1 MARENRYPDPDDP
14 RKPDELS
21 DLPKESWFAT
31 LKRTVKEFSDDNGSD
46 WAAALTYYAVLALFP
61 AVIALIAIIGLVGNP
76 RTTLN
81 TLLQV
86 VSDLGGRSAVEVMRG
101 PLQGLAGQQKAGI
114 FLLVGLLGALWSAS
128 GYVSAFSR
136 ASNAVYEVEEGR
148 PFWKLRPLQI
158 LVTLISVIMLAL
170 VAIGLV
176 VSGPLAQS
184 LGNAL
189 GVGGVALTA
198 WNIVKWPVMALIVSL
213 VISLLYYAAPNV
225 RQPKFQWFTL
235 GGLFALVVW
244 ALASL
249 AFGFYVANFGSYN
262 KTYGSLAGVITF
274 LIWLWI
280 TNIAILIGAEFNA
293 ELERARELQARIP
306 GAEEEIQLPPR
317 QEKKVKR

>member
-61 AVIALIAIIGLVGNP
+61 AVIALISIIGLVGNP

-317 QEKKVKR
+317 QEKKVKK

>member
-274 LIWLWI
+274 LNWLWI

>member
-1 MARENRYPDPDDP
+1 MARETRYPDPDDP

-31 LKRTVKEFSDDNGSD
+31 LKRTVKEFSDDNGTD

-61 AVIALIAIIGLVGNP
+61 AVIALISIIGLVGNP

-86 VSDLGGRSAVEVMRG
+86 VSDLGGTSAAEVMRG
-101 PLQGLAGQQKAGI
+101 PLQGLVGQQKAGI

-249 AFGFYVANFGSYN
+249 AFGFYVANFGSYD
-262 KTYGSLAGVITF
+262 KTYGSLAGGITF

-317 QEKKVKR
+317 QEKKVKK

>member
-1 MARENRYPDPDDP
+1 MARETRYPDPDDP

-31 LKRTVKEFSDDNGSD
+31 LKRTVKEFSDDNGTD

-61 AVIALIAIIGLVGNP
+61 AIIALISIIGLVGDP

-86 VSDLGGRSAVEVMRG
+86 VSDLGGTSAAEVMRG
-101 PLQGLAGQQKAGI
+101 PLQGLVGQQKAGI

-235 GGLFALVVW
+235 GGMFALVVW

-249 AFGFYVANFGSYN
+249 AFGFYVANFGSYD

-317 QEKKVKR
+317 QEKKVKK